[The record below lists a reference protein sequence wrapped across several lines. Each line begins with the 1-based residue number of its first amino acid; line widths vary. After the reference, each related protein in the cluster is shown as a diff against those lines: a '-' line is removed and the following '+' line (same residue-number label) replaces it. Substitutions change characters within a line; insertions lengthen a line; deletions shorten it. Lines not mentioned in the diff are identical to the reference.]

1 MHELSLIQG
10 VLDSV
15 APVAKDAGATKV
27 TGVTLNIGE
36 MTEVV
41 DEAMRFAWE
50 CLTQDEPL
58 FDGAE
63 LSINYINARSKC
75 FECGHEFEHDRFHLK
90 CPACGSGHTL
100 ITSGREMDIASITV
114 ETPDEDEAE

>member
-58 FDGAE
+58 FDGAK

-75 FECGHEFEHDRFHLK
+75 FECGDEFEHDRFHLK

-114 ETPDEDEAE
+114 ETPDEDED

>member
-15 APVAKDAGATKV
+15 APVACDAGATKV

-41 DEAMRFAWE
+41 DEAMSFAWD
-50 CLTQDEPL
+50 CLTQDEEL

-63 LSINYINARSKC
+63 LVINYINARSRC
-75 FECGHEFEHDRFHLK
+75 FECGGEFEHDRFHLK
-90 CPACGSGHTL
+90 CPSCGSGHT
-100 ITSGREMDIASITV
+100 IVIAGREMDIASITV
-114 ETPDEDEAE
+114 ETPDDDE